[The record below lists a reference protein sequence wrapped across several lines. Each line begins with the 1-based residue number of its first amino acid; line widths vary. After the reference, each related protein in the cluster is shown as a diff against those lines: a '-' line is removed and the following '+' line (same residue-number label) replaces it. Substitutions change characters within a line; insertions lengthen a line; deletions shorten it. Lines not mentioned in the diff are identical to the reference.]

1 MCFWILYVGHVLKM
15 RRPQRPM
22 LTLIPCKFS
31 LQNDPSHVEVDAAYT
46 DWFDGLCRAM
56 EPSLTR
62 FQRLN
67 LNALHINLDHGEKDQ
82 EQVAIVSPPVS
93 HVLLS

>member
-1 MCFWILYVGHVLKM
+1 
-15 RRPQRPM
+15 
-22 LTLIPCKFS
+22 
-31 LQNDPSHVEVDAAYT
+31 
-46 DWFDGLCRAM
+46 M
-56 EPSLTR
+56 ELTR